1 MLYPNNQQRKL
12 KIKAFW
18 QKNKSAVIRIVR
30 NGVDIKNIPVKFA
43 EDETPVDFE
52 MNIRENE
59 NAWYVAF
66 LDNEKGE
73 PCSVASPIYFRNEEF
88 VAPKVIPLP
97 KNIPTEFLEMFEKL
111 EPDDLAQPELIDRVG
126 AMLEELNNKDV

>member
-66 LDNEKGE
+66 LDNEKG
-73 PCSVASPIYFRNEEF
+73 
-88 VAPKVIPLP
+88 
-97 KNIPTEFLEMFEKL
+97 
-111 EPDDLAQPELIDRVG
+111 
-126 AMLEELNNKDV
+126 